1 MRREIGS
8 EFWDVPLQKTENNI
22 FPPDTQWFISG
33 RSALTA
39 IIRDIKSKRVVHTV
53 AMPSWCCNTIIK
65 PFVDAGIEVHFYPVI
80 WQNELRQETDD
91 KCDILFVADYFG
103 YKSRMLYS
111 HPCVIHDIT
120 HSLFSLKNIGEKYSF
135 GSLRKWCG
143 VKTGGYAFGVGPD
156 FDGTDKEYVKL
167 RKSAMRKKDL
177 YISGKIEDKDYLNVY
192 AEAEERL
199 DKMVGVYH
207 ADLDDVKT
215 VRYLDSDYIRT
226 RRRDNSKILME
237 AFRDWLIF
245 QDLNS
250 DDCPLFVP
258 VLIPRGKRDQLRRH
272 LIKNEI
278 YCPVHWPISDYHKLT
293 EAERFIYENELS
305 LVCDQRYSCQDMER
319 LVDVVKAFEREEL

>member
-22 FPPDTQWFISG
+22 FPADTHWFISG

-39 IIRDIKSKRVVHTV
+39 IIRDIKSKKAVHTV
-53 AMPSWCCNTIIK
+53 AMPSWCCDTVIK
-65 PFVDAGIEVHFYPVI
+65 PFIDAEIEVRFYPVV
-80 WQNELRQETDD
+80 WRDSLLQDVDD

-103 YKSRMLYS
+103 YKSQVSYC
-111 HPCVIHDIT
+111 HPCMIHDIT
-120 HSLFSLKNIGEKYSF
+120 HSLFSHKNIGEKYSF

-143 VKTGGYAFGVGPD
+143 IKTGGYAFGIDPL
-156 FDGTDKEYVKL
+156 FDGTDTKYIEL
-167 RKSAMRKKDL
+167 RKSAMQEKEKYL
-177 YISGKIEDKDYLNVY
+177 SAKIDSKDYLKVY

-199 DKMVGVYH
+199 DKMTGVYH
-207 ADLDDVKT
+207 ADSDDIKAI
-215 VRYLDSDYIRT
+215 RYLDSNYVLM
-226 RRRDNSKILME
+226 RRRENAKILME

-258 VLIPRGKRDQLRRH
+258 VLVPFGKRDQLRRY

-278 YCPVHWPISDYHKLT
+278 YCPVHWPISEYHKLT

-319 LVDVVKAFEREEL
+319 LVEAVKSFERGEL